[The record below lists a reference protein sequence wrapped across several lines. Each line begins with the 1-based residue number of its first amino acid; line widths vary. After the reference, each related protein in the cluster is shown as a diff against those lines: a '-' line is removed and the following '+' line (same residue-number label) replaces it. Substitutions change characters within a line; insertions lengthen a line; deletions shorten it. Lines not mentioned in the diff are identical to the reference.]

1 MSLFPKFKIDPKT
14 PATPATFQPKCSESS
29 NCSNPLEMDSGISG
43 VSEDNF
49 SQTSD
54 RGKSIQE
61 ATRLYRKR
69 GWIQVYSTY
78 LKANIYLV
86 RNKAIHVPDPS
97 ILRYAESEIDALR
110 DLSLEELKTLHE
122 AKIIFKGVINERRE
136 QSTEQSAFPVWR

>member
-1 MSLFPKFKIDPKT
+1 MSLFSKFKIDPKT
-14 PATPATFQPKCSESS
+14 PATSATTATFQPKCSESS
-29 NCSNPLEMDSGISG
+29 NRSNPLGMDSGIF
-43 VSEDNF
+43 SEIKH
-49 SQTSD
+49 SPD

-86 RNKAIHVPDPS
+86 RNKAIHVPYPS

-110 DLSLEELKTLHE
+110 DLSLEEIKTLHE
-122 AKIIFKGVINERRE
+122 AKIIFKGVINER
-136 QSTEQSAFPVWR
+136 